1 MVQLQDCGVDDTN
14 EMAETGVMATKPTSN
29 VGLRFEKMVDT
40 VPVVAPLLA
49 L

>member
-1 MVQLQDCGVDDTN
+1 MVQLQVCGVDDTS
-14 EMAETGVMATKPTSN
+14 EIAPTGVIAEKPTSK